1 MVLLFMENTPLKYSS
16 MRRSGIYADALG
28 WDILFIYHN
37 KPLHTIRFTQAQVVI
52 HSCPRLYTAA
62 GHMAAVH
69 ALRRYGRFGLCMVY
83 YMRAEDRAQEKD
95 EMPR

>member
-1 MVLLFMENTPLKYSS
+1 
-16 MRRSGIYADALG
+16 MRRSGIYADGAG
-28 WDILFIYHN
+28 VGYIVYFI
-37 KPLHTIRFTQAQVVI
+37 TISHCIQYVFTQAQVVI
-52 HSCPRLYTAA
+52 HSCPRLHTEA

-69 ALRRYGRFGLCMVY
+69 ALRRYGRFGLCLVY